1 MEETA
6 PADHPDRLR
15 WNARYTDRTQGP
27 FTPHPLAER
36 ALAMPLP
43 DAPVLDLACG
53 PSGSTLLAAST
64 GRRVTAVD
72 IADVALDLLGS
83 EVRRRNLADLVTLV
97 HADLEVWRPG
107 PSSYSLVLC
116 TGYWER
122 PLFPA
127 AVAAV
132 APGGVLAWEAFTL
145 AARQDRTGRPGLP
158 PAWCLGP
165 GEPATLLP
173 PDFTVLACEDVGP
186 KRRLLAVR
194 RPEVPPR

>member
-72 IADVALDLLGS
+72 LADVALDLLGS
-83 EVRRRNLADLVTLV
+83 EVRRRNLAGLVTLV
-97 HADLEVWRPG
+97 HADLEIWRPA

-122 PLFPA
+122 ALFPA

-132 APGGVLAWEAFTL
+132 VPGGVLAWEAFTL
-145 AARQDRTGRPGLP
+145 AAQQDRPGLP

-173 PDFTVLACEDVGP
+173 PDFTVLACEDTGP

-194 RPEVPPR
+194 RP